1 MMMKWFL
8 IGWICLGQGS
18 EQICVR
24 MGSEIIHDSYE
35 NCNQYFQVLRE
46 EFSDVET
53 LKMNFTCVNGG
64 LLEDFY

>member
-1 MMMKWFL
+1 M
-8 IGWICLGQGS
+8 GQGV
-18 EQICVR
+18 EQKCVR
-24 MGSEIIHDSYE
+24 MGSEIVHDSYE
-35 NCNQYFQVLRE
+35 DCNQYFQILRE